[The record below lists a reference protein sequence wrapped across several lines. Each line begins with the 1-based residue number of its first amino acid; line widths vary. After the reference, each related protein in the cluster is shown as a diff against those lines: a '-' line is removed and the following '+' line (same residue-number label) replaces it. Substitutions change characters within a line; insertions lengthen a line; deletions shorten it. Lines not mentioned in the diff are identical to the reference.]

1 MTAEIASAQTA
12 TTQDKPRLIT
22 LGDILKSEADR
33 LSRDTIIADNVKI
46 GQLVQHPVRKK
57 YLVALSDSEYG
68 KVLVQPYNCVINLD
82 FVREADIKAAST
94 SVDKFIKEGD
104 EFGIKYIG
112 TPIKDTTTTAGVGG

>member
-1 MTAEIASAQTA
+1 MTI
-12 TTQDKPRLIT
+12 IT

-33 LSRDTIIADNVKI
+33 LSRDTIKADNIKI

-57 YLVALSDSEYG
+57 YLVALSNTEHG
-68 KVLVQPYNCVINLD
+68 KVLVQPYNCVIDLS
-82 FVREADIKAAST
+82 FVKEADIKAVAT

-112 TPIKDTTTTAGVGG
+112 TPIKDGVSEASGVGG